1 MVGDNV
7 IELMNHI
14 LFGCLIFSMF
24 MAILFYFITVR
35 RIEKQFLI
43 EGITRPDWDGI
54 GLRIPG
60 YAIIILC
67 DIQRL
72 NDKNYPLLPV
82 AETRR
87 LATKIDRLLAFL
99 FYFSAVLCV
108 VILVVLFMY
117 E

>member
-1 MVGDNV
+1 MTVGDFVLVGDNV

-14 LFGCLIFSMF
+14 LFGCLVFSMF

-43 EGITRPDWDGI
+43 EGVTRPDWDGI

-67 DIQRL
+67 DTQRL

-99 FYFSAVLCV
+99 F
-108 VILVVLFMY
+108 
-117 E
+117 